1 MSQTHRGFLQT
12 EPTQPA
18 PTPLET
24 VAYAPPLR
32 EADAL
37 QLHRTRLDNGMRLWC
52 KPRPGTG
59 TVALMLQVP
68 VGSRH
73 ETKENNGI
81 SHFLE
86 HLVFT
91 GTRRWDENEVTEI
104 IRRRGGEVNAR
115 TGSEDTVFNLHLKA
129 DDLDLGLEWLAEVVF
144 NATLSEE
151 KFEKEREV
159 IVQEKGGRWG
169 RFKDVMDW
177 IEDAGLGWNV
187 FRAVRHRL
195 FPESSLLLPVIGDD
209 ASLNRIS
216 REALV
221 EFYQR
226 HYIAGN
232 MTLVVVGDVEPAE
245 VEAKARQFLAAYPA
259 GERPERPVT
268 PPPLAGGFNLR
279 LSGPNINDQGQ
290 LLLGAPLPG
299 LGNPDRY
306 PLGVLAEMLD
316 TALTKDIR
324 YQRGLVYGIDV
335 YPALYTDVGY
345 FVVYTTADSDKF
357 TEIMAEVEGQ
367 LSRAIA
373 GDIEPERV
381 EEAKT
386 GIRGRALLAMEG
398 NLNLAWW
405 LTEDALYTLDDQPV
419 PDFFAGISAVT
430 PADLQRVAQTYL
442 APEQRYQAIH
452 RPGLTPA
459 RARPALIAGAAG
471 LVLGGLWLLW
481 SRRRKSNSSDPSA

>member
-1 MSQTHRGFLQT
+1 MIQTNRNPLSAEMAQPE
-12 EPTQPA
+12 EPGNGAA
-18 PTPLET
+18 P
-24 VAYAPPLR
+24 APPLR
-32 EADAL
+32 EADVL
-37 QLHRTRLDNGMRLWC
+37 QLHRTRLENGLRLWC

-59 TVALMLQVP
+59 TVALMLQIP

-73 ETKENNGI
+73 ETRQNNGV

-91 GTRRWDENEVTEI
+91 GTGRWDENEVTEV

-115 TGSEDTVFNLHLKA
+115 TGAEDTVFHLHLKA
-129 DDLDLGLEWLAEVVF
+129 DDLEVGLDWLAEVVF
-144 NATLSEE
+144 NPTLSEA
-151 KFEKEREV
+151 KFGKERDV

-169 RFKDVMDW
+169 RFKTFMDW
-177 IEDAGLGWNV
+177 VEDHGLGWNV

-209 ASLNRIS
+209 ASLNGIT

-221 EFYQR
+221 EFYRR
-226 HYIAGN
+226 HYVAAN
-232 MTLVVVGDVEPAE
+232 MTLVVVGDVQPGE
-245 VEAKARQFLAAYPA
+245 VEAKARQYFGQHPA
-259 GERPERPVT
+259 GERPGRPTT
-268 PPPLAGGFNLR
+268 PPSPAGGFNLR
-279 LSGPNINDQGQ
+279 LSGPNINEQGQ
-290 LLLGAPLPG
+290 VLLGAPLPG
-299 LGNPDRY
+299 LGSPDRF

-316 TALTKDIR
+316 TALTRDIR
-324 YQRGLVYGIDV
+324 HQRGLVYGIDV

-357 TEIMAEVEGQ
+357 PEILAEVEGQ
-367 LSRAIA
+367 IDRAIA
-373 GDIEPERV
+373 GEIDAEKV

-405 LTEDALYTLDDQPV
+405 LTEDALYTPDDQPV
-419 PDFFAGISAVT
+419 PDFFAGVAGVT
-430 PADLQRVAQTYL
+430 PADIRRVAGQYL
-442 APEQRYQAIH
+442 ARSKRYQAIH

-459 RARPALIAGAAG
+459 RLRPALIAGAAG
-471 LVLGGLWLLW
+471 ILAGGLWLLW
-481 SRRRKSNSSDPSA
+481 LRRRTPRNSDN